1 MKCRDAAL
9 RHKLRDVG
17 KHPTFWKGNTDN
29 VFNISQSLKV
39 LLEWHW
45 VALEDGDKNT
55 KKLENVI
62 F

>member
-9 RHKLRDVG
+9 HHKLRDVG
-17 KHPTFWKGNTDN
+17 KHSIFWKGNTDN
-29 VFNISQSLKV
+29 VSQSLKV

-45 VALEDGDKNT
+45 VSLEDGDKNT
-55 KKLENVI
+55 KNLENVI